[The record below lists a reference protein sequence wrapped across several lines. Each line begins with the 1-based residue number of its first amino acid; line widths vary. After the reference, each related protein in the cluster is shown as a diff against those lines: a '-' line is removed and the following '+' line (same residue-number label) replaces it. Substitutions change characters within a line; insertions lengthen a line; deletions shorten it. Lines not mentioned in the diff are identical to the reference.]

1 MRALFRNILAA
12 LAALLAMAGA
22 WATPHVFLVQN

>member
-1 MRALFRNILAA
+1 MLRMGSIA

-22 WATPHVFLVQN
+22 ASAQEKVTFALN